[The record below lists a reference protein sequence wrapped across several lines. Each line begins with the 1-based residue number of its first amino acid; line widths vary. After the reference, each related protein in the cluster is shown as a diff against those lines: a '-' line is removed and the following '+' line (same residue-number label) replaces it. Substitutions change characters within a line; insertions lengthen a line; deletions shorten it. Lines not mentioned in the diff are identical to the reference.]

1 MQIKTALLLYYVR
14 IVCLHNKGLSI
25 LHVIVSHE
33 SKPNIIHISAIV
45 YWRGANAKKLNLFK
59 NLVFFGIFEMMQT
72 SLQNFCSFVA
82 IF

>member
-14 IVCLHNKGLSI
+14 IVCLHNKGLSF

-45 YWRGANAKKLNLFK
+45 YWRGANAKKIE
-59 NLVFFGIFEMMQT
+59 LVQKFSIFWH
-72 SLQNFCSFVA
+72 F
-82 IF
+82 